1 MTVNYSNAVASSR
14 LEQVRTALNASGGG
28 KLNLQTSGSAALV
41 SVNLE
46 TSIGAPSG
54 RVLTVISTAKA
65 GTATGAGAAAKATLT
80 NGAAVV
86 VADGL
91 TVGTSAADVLLN
103 DVNLLVGSQVTIN
116 SGTITTP

>member
-1 MTVNYSNAVASSR
+1 
-14 LEQVRTALNASGGG
+14 
-28 KLNLQTSGSAALV
+28 
-41 SVNLE
+41 
-46 TSIGAPSG
+46 
-54 RVLTVISTAKA
+54 
-65 GTATGAGAAAKATLT
+65 
-80 NGAAVV
+80 